1 MSKALSYAS
10 FTLLS
15 DIAKPLFWGL
25 IIGAL
30 ITVAIPQNL
39 SDILV
44 EYSWLSYII
53 VIAIAVPM
61 YVCATS
67 SLPIAAG
74 LMLGGVSAGA
84 AFVFLSAGPA
94 TNTVTI
100 GVVKKMLGSR
110 ALYIYLGSIVVGS
123 VLFGLGLDY
132 IFNAIDVNPQSLV
145 HMGEHAG
152 VVAIGSSI
160 ALWSSVLYFLV
171 KPYFK

>member
-1 MSKALSYAS
+1 
-10 FTLLS
+10 
-15 DIAKPLFWGL
+15 
-25 IIGAL
+25 
-30 ITVAIPQNL
+30 
-39 SDILV
+39 
-44 EYSWLSYII
+44 
-53 VIAIAVPM
+53 M

-74 LMLGGVSAGA
+74 LMLSGVSAGA

-132 IFNAIDVNPQSLV
+132 IFSAIDINPQSLI

-152 VVAIGSSI
+152 VVAILSSI
-160 ALWSSVLYFLV
+160 ALWSFVLYFLL
-171 KPYFK
+171 KPYFKR